1 MPILY
6 SGICCVFPLV
16 YLIAPKD
23 FKIIW
28 LSNQLSIP
36 DKGYSRNLSVVYR
49 EQFFPPDPPQITALY
64 EFLSYCLREF
74 HVLITLSRYDFSFN
88 HVFSCSFNFFYGYL
102 FVLVHNNNN
111 NVVLAMTIPY
121 SGHSH
126 C

>member
-49 EQFFPPDPPQITALY
+49 VVYFTVELEISITQESLKNIQ
-64 EFLSYCLREF
+64 L
-74 HVLITLSRYDFSFN
+74 
-88 HVFSCSFNFFYGYL
+88 
-102 FVLVHNNNN
+102 
-111 NVVLAMTIPY
+111 
-121 SGHSH
+121 
-126 C
+126 

>member
-49 EQFFPPDPPQITALY
+49 VRIAL
-64 EFLSYCLREF
+64 
-74 HVLITLSRYDFSFN
+74 VTPMLSRRRDSVEN
-88 HVFSCSFNFFYGYL
+88 PPK
-102 FVLVHNNNN
+102 
-111 NVVLAMTIPY
+111 ARKT
-121 SGHSH
+121 
-126 C
+126 